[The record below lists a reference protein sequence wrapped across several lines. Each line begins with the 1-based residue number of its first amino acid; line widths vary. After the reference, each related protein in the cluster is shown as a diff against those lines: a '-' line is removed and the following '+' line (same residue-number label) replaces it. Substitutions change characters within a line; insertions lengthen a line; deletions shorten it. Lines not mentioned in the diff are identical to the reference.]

1 MVEQFS
7 TYSKGFPFPCP
18 SISNLRPFTAPSM
31 CSLILISGLI
41 TLCRMKSVA
50 HLKYQS
56 MNLWIWSK
64 TIFHSTTLTMMEDVK
79 IDIRLIQ
86 PLLFSFCSL
95 RSQGEWNLNSERC
108 CYKPLCHTLSL
119 LEPITSQRHSITN
132 LTKMS
137 LDIRTRKGKLHKIN
151 HCSIK
156 V

>member
-1 MVEQFS
+1 MAEQTF

-18 SISNLRPFTAPSM
+18 SISNLRPFTAPSI

-64 TIFHSTTLTMMEDVK
+64 TIFCSTTLTMMEGVR

-86 PLLFSFCSL
+86 LLLFSFCPLPSH
-95 RSQGEWNLNSERC
+95 QGEWSFNPESCYFKPEYHNGIQPYTSCNSNNLFR
-108 CYKPLCHTLSL
+108 K
-119 LEPITSQRHSITN
+119 
-132 LTKMS
+132 LTWRPPKKKKMQQTVS
-137 LDIRTRKGKLHKIN
+137 VYSSS
-151 HCSIK
+151 C
-156 V
+156 